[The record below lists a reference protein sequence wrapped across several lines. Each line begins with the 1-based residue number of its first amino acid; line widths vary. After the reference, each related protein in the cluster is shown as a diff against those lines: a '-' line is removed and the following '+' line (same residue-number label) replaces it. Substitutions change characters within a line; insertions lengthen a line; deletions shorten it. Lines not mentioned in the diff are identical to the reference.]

1 VLGACSLAILASSV
15 KLGALPSG
23 LKRSALVWHA
33 AVALGFAS
41 VAIPLQLDK
50 QWITIGWA
58 LESAAVLFLYRRL
71 DHAGLKWFALA
82 LALAVSIRL
91 LVNPSVLEYE
101 ARGGRPFLNWLL
113 YTYWVPALAL
123 FAGYSVLKDL
133 EVPRIRPWERGFY
146 RSGQALGASGLLVA
160 VIGIVFAWLNLAIV
174 DAFSEGS
181 RLVLDL
187 ERRPARD
194 LTISLSWVGYAGALL
209 AIGMVKQSRGLRWLS
224 LIFLVLSIGKVF
236 LYDLGQLRDLYRVL
250 SLLGLALS
258 LIGVSLAYQRF
269 VFGQKSSPRSS

>member
-1 VLGACSLAILASSV
+1 
-15 KLGALPSG
+15 
-23 LKRSALVWHA
+23 
-33 AVALGFAS
+33 
-41 VAIPLQLDK
+41 
-50 QWITIGWA
+50 
-58 LESAAVLFLYRRL
+58 
-71 DHAGLKWFALA
+71 
-82 LALAVSIRL
+82 
-91 LVNPSVLEYE
+91 
-101 ARGGRPFLNWLL
+101 
-113 YTYWVPALAL
+113 
-123 FAGYSVLKDL
+123 
-133 EVPRIRPWERGFY
+133 
-146 RSGQALGASGLLVA
+146 LVA
-160 VIGIVFAWLNLAIV
+160 VIAIVFAWLNLAIV

-209 AIGMVKQSRGLRWLS
+209 AIGMIKQSRGLRWLS

-250 SLLGLALS
+250 SLLGLAFS